1 LRRLRAQALFRK
13 TYPKSH
19 ILKGCASGS
28 TNELPSK
35 QKRPEADPELW
46 PLSPQQENKESL
58 MNEWLKPQIQESEV
72 GMEVTS
78 YLPAEL
84 ERA

>member
-1 LRRLRAQALFRK
+1 
-13 TYPKSH
+13 
-19 ILKGCASGS
+19 
-28 TNELPSK
+28 
-35 QKRPEADPELW
+35 
-46 PLSPQQENKESL
+46 
-58 MNEWLKPQIQESEV
+58 MLKPQIQESEV

>member
-1 LRRLRAQALFRK
+1 MYTTGSFHGKHAICCALFMEWRRVMK
-13 TYPKSH
+13 
-19 ILKGCASGS
+19 
-28 TNELPSK
+28 
-35 QKRPEADPELW
+35 
-46 PLSPQQENKESL
+46 
-58 MNEWLKPQIQESEV
+58 EWLKPEITESEA

>member
-1 LRRLRAQALFRK
+1 M
-13 TYPKSH
+13 
-19 ILKGCASGS
+19 
-28 TNELPSK
+28 K
-35 QKRPEADPELW
+35 QWLRPEIE
-46 PLSPQQENKESL
+46 ES
-58 MNEWLKPQIQESEV
+58 QA

>member
-35 QKRPEADPELW
+35 QKRPEADPELR